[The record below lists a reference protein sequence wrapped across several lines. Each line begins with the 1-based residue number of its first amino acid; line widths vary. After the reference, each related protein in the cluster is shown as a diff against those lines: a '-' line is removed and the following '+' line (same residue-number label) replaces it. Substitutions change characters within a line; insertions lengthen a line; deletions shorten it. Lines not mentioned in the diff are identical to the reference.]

1 MSITFKDEI
10 LGLWLLNSLPDTWET
25 FRVPIINSAPS
36 GVVSLESIKS
46 STLNEEMRRKAQ
58 GSSQPEVLLHEDRG
72 RNFHRN
78 QKGRDKSKSK
88 SKSRYKDVECHYCHK
103 MGHIKRNCFK

>member
-36 GVVSLESIKS
+36 GVVSLEPVKS
-46 STLNEEMRRKAQ
+46 STLNEETRRKAQ
-58 GSSQPEVLLHEDRG
+58 GSS
-72 RNFHRN
+72 
-78 QKGRDKSKSK
+78 S
-88 SKSRYKDVECHYCHK
+88 
-103 MGHIKRNCFK
+103 